1 MICRKQFRMLMP
13 IGAEKL
19 LSALKLTEENM
30 RKLNRVWRKLKRILA
45 LAAVL
50 ATVILTGYLIYTGV
64 RLNKGEAVI
73 EQVQSIQ
80 HMF

>member
-30 RKLNRVWRKLKRILA
+30 RKLKRILA

>member
-1 MICRKQFRMLMP
+1 MP

-19 LSALKLTEENM
+19 PSALKITEENM
-30 RKLNRVWRKLKRILA
+30 RKLKRILA
-45 LAAVL
+45 VAAVL
-50 ATVILTGYLIYTGV
+50 AAVILTGYFIYTGV
-64 RLNKGEAVI
+64 QLNEEEGVI